1 MKPRPK
7 FRSDHSAPNQGDLLA
22 ALDQPAVIDS
32 PNAADLDIGPELLGA
47 MNTAI
52 REARS
57 RGLSRERIVDRMNLA
72 LPERAKA
79 VTLRQLNA
87 WTATS
92 AEFHEIPA
100 RYMPAFCWATSS
112 DAPLRVIAN
121 VLGLDLADRREA
133 AAQRLGDNL
142 VAEVRLKRER
152 RVLTQVLGGST

>member
-1 MKPRPK
+1 MKSRPK
-7 FRSDHSAPNQGDLLA
+7 FRSDRSGPSQGDLLA
-22 ALDQPAVIDS
+22 ALDQPTVIDS

-47 MNTAI
+47 INTAI
-52 REARS
+52 REARA

-87 WTATS
+87 WTAAS

-100 RYMPAFCWATSS
+100 RYVPAFCWATSS

-121 VLGLDLADRREA
+121 VLGLDLVDGREA
-133 AAQRLGDNL
+133 AAKRLGDNL

-152 RVLTQVLGGST
+152 RVLTQVLGG